1 VNKAK
6 YFQIIP
12 LILISVIGV
21 SMVATAST
29 PSRYV
34 NGCLD
39 KETHVLFVK
48 PACSVDEFPVSLPL
62 DLAFSEAPAFT
73 PSPSWTTTSSP
84 TPSTQPSQAP
94 THSSPPRPTSP
105 EPNEAVEVAFKKQF
119 VCGESGKSLCKVGEV
134 GPGGGTIFFVD
145 YNQENFAFDY
155 LEAAPDVCVSR
166 VLLTD
171 FANNNI
177 EAARTMKARR
187 IGFGEANTEVLARA
201 VKAGPAYYA
210 STLGESN
217 SSATEQCRRKL
228 KKSSIQASDWFL
240 PSLSETAELLKGVRY
255 YSSVMLAYTNFVS
268 SSVAGRNEEQC
279 TTNFRDPLWYCFLAV
294 DGTYLATQVIQPT
307 WEPQRFAT
315 WPIRAF

>member
-1 VNKAK
+1 MNKAK

-39 KETHVLFVK
+39 KETHVLYVK
-48 PACSVDEFPVSLPL
+48 PACSVDEDPVSLPL
-62 DLAFSEAPAFT
+62 DFAFSEAPAIT
-73 PSPSWTTTSSP
+73 PSPSWTSTSSP
-84 TPSTQPSQAP
+84 TPSTQPTQTP
-94 THSSPPRPTSP
+94 TRSPSPRPTSP
-105 EPNEAVEVAFKKQF
+105 EPSEPVEVGFKKQF
-119 VCGESGKSLCKVGEV
+119 VCGESGKSLCRVGEV

-155 LEAAPDVCVSR
+155 LEAAPDICVAR

-187 IGFGEANTEVLARA
+187 IGSGEENTEVLARA

-217 SSATEQCRRKL
+217 SSATEQCRKKL
-228 KKSSIQASDWFL
+228 KKSSTRASDWFL
-240 PSLSETAELLKGVRY
+240 PSVSETAELLKGVRY
-255 YSSVMLAYTNFVS
+255 YSSVMLAYNQFVS
-268 SSVAGRNEEQC
+268 SSVAGKKEEQC
-279 TTNFRDPLWYCFLAV
+279 TTNFRDPIWYCFIAV
-294 DGTYLATQVIQPT
+294 DGTYLATHVIQPT
-307 WEPQRFAT
+307 WEPQGFAT